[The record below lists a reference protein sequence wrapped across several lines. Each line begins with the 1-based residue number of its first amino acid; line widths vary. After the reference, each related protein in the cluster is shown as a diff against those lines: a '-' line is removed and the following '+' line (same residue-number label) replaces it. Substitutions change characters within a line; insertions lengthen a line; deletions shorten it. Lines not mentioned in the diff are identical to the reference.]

1 MNIAI
6 YLRKSR
12 ADPDSESTAE
22 TLARHKKTLLEFA
35 KTSRLTVLEIYEEV
49 VSGDGLFVRPE
60 MVRLLSDIEK
70 GAYEGVLCMD
80 IDRLG
85 RVDTKDRGIIID
97 TFKTNYTRILTPR
110 KVYDLNDDIDEF
122 STEIQMLLAR
132 QELKKITQRMR
143 AGINRS
149 VADGCHVGEPPYGYR
164 RVYVDKRPTLE
175 ICEEEA
181 NVIRMVY
188 DMYVN
193 QHMGSQRIADYLNS
207 LGYSPRKN
215 THFSRTTIQFYLQ
228 NELYTGKIIYNR
240 KHRVKKRNPD
250 DKNKYILNPVSEW
263 IISDGI
269 HPPIIDTELFKA
281 AQEIRLERTH
291 PPSYKGII
299 ENPFAGLIHCKK
311 CGSAMRRQTSKKT
324 SPRLICDTVGCM
336 PSCTIA
342 DVEKIVIDALMRT
355 VDEWRATLKK
365 RRTKKADTEISA
377 LEEKI
382 KSAKKQLTALLSQS
396 DRLHDLLEQSIY
408 DVDTFTERGRVLKEK
423 ISKAEQQISIY
434 QSRLES
440 IDKKPQLEVLL
451 SVAENL
457 LANYDTLSAQ
467 EKNFMYKKII
477 SDIIYEREKPFGGV
491 INLEITYRDWI

>member
-12 ADPDSESTAE
+12 NDPDSESTGE
-22 TLARHKKTLLEFA
+22 TLSRHKKTLLEFA
-35 KTSRLTVLEIYEEV
+35 KTSKLTVLEIYEEV

-60 MVRLLSDIEK
+60 MVRLMSDIEK
-70 GAYEGVLCMD
+70 KLYDGVLCMD

-97 TFKTNYTRILTPR
+97 TFKSNYTQILTPR

-122 STEIQMLLAR
+122 STELQMLLAR

-143 AGINRS
+143 VGINRS
-149 VADGCHVGEPPYGYR
+149 AADGYHVGEPPYGYR
-164 RVYVDKRPTLE
+164 RTYIDKRPTLE

-181 NVIRMVY
+181 TVIRMVY

-193 QHMGSQRIADYLNS
+193 QHIGSQRIADYLNS

-228 NELYTGKIIYNR
+228 NEVYTGKIIYNR
-240 KHRVKKRNPD
+240 KHRIKKRTPE
-250 DKNKYILNPVSEW
+250 DKNRQVLNPVSEW
-263 IISDGI
+263 IIADGI

-281 AQEIRLERTH
+281 AQALRQERTH
-291 PPSYKGII
+291 PPSFKGII

-311 CGSAMRRQTSKKT
+311 CGGIIRRQTSKKT
-324 SPRLICDTVGCM
+324 GPRMICDTVGCM
-336 PSCTIA
+336 PSCIMA
-342 DVEKIVIDALMRT
+342 DAENIIVDALIQT
-355 VDEWRATLKK
+355 TEEWRSTLKK
-365 RRTKKADTEISA
+365 KRSKKIDDEISEFA
-377 LEEKI
+377 EKI
-382 KSAKKQLTALLSQS
+382 KTIKKQITTLHAQS
-396 DRLHDLLEQSIY
+396 DSLHDFLEQGVY
-408 DVDTFTERGRVLKEK
+408 DINTFTERGKTLREK
-423 ISKAEQQISIY
+423 IRKAEQQLEVY

-440 IDKKPQLEVLL
+440 VGNKPQLETLL

-457 LANYDTLSAQ
+457 LAQYDVLSAQ
-467 EKNFMYKKII
+467 EKNLMYKKII
-477 SDIIYEREKPFGGV
+477 SNIIYEREKPFSGT
-491 INLEITYRDWI
+491 INLEIIYRDWI